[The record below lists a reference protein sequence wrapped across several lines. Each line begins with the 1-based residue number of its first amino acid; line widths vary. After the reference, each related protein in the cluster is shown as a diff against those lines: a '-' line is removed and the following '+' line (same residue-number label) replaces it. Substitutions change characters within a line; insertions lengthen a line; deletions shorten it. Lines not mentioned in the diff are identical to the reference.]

1 MKRRVRNATRLRL
14 AAASV
19 LAVGA
24 CADDP
29 TGVSRTPP
37 APSLA
42 VAAGPYVPGASY
54 FAEHGHIEYVAGN
67 LPLIFTAPHGGT
79 SEPADIPL
87 RTDASCGVDV
97 TTVRDANTDALV
109 RDIQQA
115 FFQRTGAYP
124 HIVINHLHRNRLDA
138 NRPLEEA
145 ACGDPR
151 AEEAWRDYHEFVE
164 AAEARIL
171 ADHGKGWYT
180 DVHGHGHDIQRLEL
194 GYELSGTTLRRSDAE
209 LDGGATFENASSI
222 RTFSQESPLSFSA
235 LLRGPTALGTLF
247 AEAGYPAVPSQQ
259 DPAPDV
265 GEDYFS
271 GGYNTDRYACSRGGQ
286 ICGVQI
292 EANFTGVRN
301 TATTRSEFAVA
312 LASVYGAYLTNF
324 GIALPA
330 PPPPPAGAAL
340 VVDNLNAYNDPL
352 RARFAASTNWTSGTN
367 SESWGPTFQLSSGN
381 ASATN
386 DGAEFLFRVA
396 VPGTYTVEAWWPAQ
410 SGRSPGVSYR
420 VFELDGGQ
428 RLADLKVSQRVDGGR
443 WNALGT
449 YGFTQVGWAKVLISR
464 SLSETGSLA
473 ADAIRVTAVNE
484 RPVVSIDGGAIILQ
498 GEHYASGGSFTD
510 PDPNQWSA
518 TVDYGDGS
526 GSAPLTLSGTS
537 FALGHRYAVA
547 GTFTVTVTVEDG
559 FEAGSGTAQV
569 VVQTPAQ
576 GVGVLAASV
585 RALVNGGALS
595 TGLGRSL
602 IAKLDAATAQLTD
615 GAPATAISHL
625 QAFMHQ
631 VASLHGEGVLTSA
644 DAEALRQQARRIIRS
659 IQAT

>member
-1 MKRRVRNATRLRL
+1 MNRHVRSATRRWL
-14 AAASV
+14 AAGSV

-24 CADDP
+24 CADAP
-29 TGVSRTPP
+29 TGLSRTPP
-37 APSLA
+37 PPSLA
-42 VAAGPYVPGASY
+42 VAPGPYAPGASY
-54 FAEHGHIEYVAGN
+54 FGENDHIEYIAGN
-67 LPLIFTAPHGGT
+67 LPLIFTAPHGGQL
-79 SEPADIPL
+79 EPAGIPL

-97 TTVRDANTDALV
+97 TTVRDANTELLV

-115 FFQRTGAYP
+115 FLQRTGGYP

-138 NRPLEEA
+138 NRPIEEA
-145 ACGDPR
+145 ACGDPQ
-151 AEEAWRDYHEFVE
+151 AEEAWRDYHAFVE
-164 AAEARIL
+164 AARARIL
-171 ADHGKGWYT
+171 TDHGKGWYT

-209 LDGGATFENASSI
+209 LDGSATFENASSI

-247 AEAGYPAVPSQQ
+247 TAAGYPAVPSQQ

-301 TATTRSEFAVA
+301 NATTRSEFAVA
-312 LASVYGAYLTNF
+312 LAAVYGEYLQNF

-330 PPPPPAGAAL
+330 PPPPPAGAEL

-367 SESWGPTFQLSSGN
+367 SQSWGPNFQLSSAS

-386 DGAEFLFRVA
+386 DGAEFFFRVA
-396 VPGTYTVEAWWPAQ
+396 VPGTYIVEAWWPAQ
-410 SGRSPGVSYR
+410 SGRSPGASYR
-420 VFELDGGQ
+420 VFELDGGL
-428 RLADLKVSQRVDGGR
+428 RLADLKVSQRVNGGR
-443 WNALGT
+443 WNVLGT
-449 YGFTQVGWAKVLISR
+449 YDFTQVGWAKVLMSR
-464 SLSETGSLA
+464 SLSEPGSLA
-473 ADAIRVTAVNE
+473 ADAIRITAANE
-484 RPVVSIDGGAIILQ
+484 APVVSIDGGATILQ
-498 GEHYASGGSFTD
+498 GERYASGGSFAD

-526 GSAPLTLSGTS
+526 GSAALSLS
-537 FALGHRYAVA
+537 DKRFALDHRYTVA
-547 GTFTVTVTVEDG
+547 GTFTVTVAVADG
-559 FEAGSGTAQV
+559 FATGSSTAQV

-576 GVGVLAASV
+576 GVAALAASV
-585 RALVNGGALS
+585 SALVDGGALS

-602 IAKLDAATAQLTD
+602 TAKLDAATARLAS
-615 GAPATAISHL
+615 GSPATAVAQL
-625 QAFMHQ
+625 KAFTNQ
-631 VASLHGEGVLTSA
+631 VASLHAEGVLGAA
-644 DAEALRQQARRIIRS
+644 DAEALRQLAGRIVRS
-659 IQAT
+659 IEGT